1 MNNDKK
7 QNTIKERQQRE
18 KELLLEQLR
27 RIPVALVACEKV
39 GVGRTTYS
47 RWRSEDEDFRKAA
60 DDAMQEGDAVLND
73 MTETQLVNLIKDQK
87 KPHFGAIR
95 FRLSRCHPKYADKL
109 QLLGNISITDE
120 QLTPEQEAV
129 VREALKMA
137 APSWPLVEYEPNTES
152 D

>member
-1 MNNDKK
+1 MNNGKK
-7 QNTIKERQQRE
+7 QQTIYERQQRE

-27 RIPVALVACEKV
+27 KMPIVSIACEKA

-47 RWRSEDEDFRKAA
+47 RWRSEDDDFQKAA
-60 DDAMQEGDAVLND
+60 DEAMHDGDELFND
-73 MTETQLVNLIKDQK
+73 MTETQLMNLIKDQK

-95 FRLSRCHPKYADKL
+95 YRLSRCHPKYADKL
-109 QLLGNISITDE
+109 QLLGSISIKDE
-120 QLTPEQEAV
+120 RLTPEQEAV

-137 APSWPLVEYEPNTES
+137 APSGPLAEYEPDTES

>member
-7 QNTIKERQQRE
+7 QNTIHERQQQE
-18 KELLLEQLR
+18 KELILAQLR
-27 RIPVALVACEKV
+27 KMPIASIACEKA

-47 RWRSEDEDFRKAA
+47 RWRFEDDEFRKAA
-60 DDAMQEGDAVLND
+60 DEAMHEGDDLLND
-73 MTETQLVNLIKDQK
+73 MTETQLMNLIKNQ

-95 FRLSRCHPKYADKL
+95 YRLSRCHPKYADKL

-120 QLTPEQEAV
+120 RLTPEQEAV
-129 VREALKMA
+129 VREALKMV
-137 APSWPLVEYEPNTES
+137 APTNQITEYEPES